1 MSLLRPGVI
10 KQHKLNQTKQYISEL
25 LIIHKG
31 KINPMFV
38 YKEMFRVDIDCA
50 GLYFVLK
57 CVLLLC

>member
-31 KINPMFV
+31 ESTPFV
-38 YKEMFRVDIDCA
+38 YKEMFIDIDCA